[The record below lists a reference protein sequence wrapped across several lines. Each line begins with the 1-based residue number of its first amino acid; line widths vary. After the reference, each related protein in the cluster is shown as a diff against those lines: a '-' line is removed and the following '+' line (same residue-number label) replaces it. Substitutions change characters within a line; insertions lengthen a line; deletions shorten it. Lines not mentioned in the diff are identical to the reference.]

1 MDLGWLIRSELCLP
15 LRDTKLLYGD
25 QKQKSKGD
33 LADVG
38 SHEELRRVYAA
49 FRIGALEGI
58 LRRSQAVI
66 FYICLRRHQH
76 PQSVNAQS
84 RPKRD
89 IQQREKRH
97 HQGQRTPP
105 ALPLQQPETSD

>member
-25 QKQKSKGD
+25 EKQKSKGD

-49 FRIGALEGI
+49 FRIVALERNPTPKPGGHI
-58 LRRSQAVI
+58 PHLLAATSAPTECKRPEPSQKGHSTT
-66 FYICLRRHQH
+66 R
-76 PQSVNAQS
+76 
-84 RPKRD
+84 K
-89 IQQREKRH
+89 
-97 HQGQRTPP
+97 TPSPGPEDAPSSAAP
-105 ALPLQQPETSD
+105 ATRNQ